1 MGWKVSSTIMIKLY
15 CDPVASSDPT
25 TKERVNRDT
34 WKAAE
39 TYAFG
44 TTEASL
50 GKNEAPIG
58 IVGNGGR

>member
-1 MGWKVSSTIMIKLY
+1 MIELY
-15 CDPVASSDPT
+15 CDPVASLDPT